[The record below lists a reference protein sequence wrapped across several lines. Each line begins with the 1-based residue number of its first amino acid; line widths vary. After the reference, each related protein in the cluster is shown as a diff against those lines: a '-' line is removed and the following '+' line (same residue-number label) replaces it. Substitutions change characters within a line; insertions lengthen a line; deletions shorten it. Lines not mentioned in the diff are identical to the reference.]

1 MQPYSCHLSC
11 CTDVVLVPLLII
23 MFVVASD
30 GLSLWQLLIV
40 TKYVEWT
47 LIVGVG
53 ATSLVC
59 YVTCSWGCELQF
71 VHIQHVSM
79 SVMSHH

>member
-11 CTDVVLVPLLII
+11 CTDVVLVSLLII

-30 GLSLWQLLIV
+30 GLSLWKLLIV

-53 ATSLVC
+53 ATSLV
-59 YVTCSWGCELQF
+59 
-71 VHIQHVSM
+71 
-79 SVMSHH
+79 